1 MTALRDI
8 EGTTAAAPL
17 TPRQQKL
24 LEVTCGGGLTRARV
38 DDLVEVAGTWESLVR
53 RGFLRCIRSD
63 AATRLVITER
73 GLLALVAALVDERE
87 RREAD
92 ASTTRLRGGDAV
104 RAVRDA
110 VRAVKRNEDVVEDI
124 EDRTP
129 EEIHAVLDDLGAA
142 APTEAYVEAPVKVL
156 SPQPPCS
163 ECGSVIGLKRYD
175 GRCAPCA
182 DRHDRRRS

>member
-1 MTALRDI
+1 MHSWGARGATMTAI
-8 EGTTAAAPL
+8 L

-24 LEVTCGGGLTRARV
+24 LEATCGGGLTRARV

-53 RGFLRCIRSD
+53 RGLLRCIRSD
-63 AATRLVITER
+63 VGEPWLVITER
-73 GLLALVAALVDERE
+73 GLLALVTALVDERE
-87 RREAD
+87 HRVGAGMDRAPTMPR
-92 ASTTRLRGGDAV
+92 SRGGDAA
-104 RAVRDA
+104 RAVRWIE
-110 VRAVKRNEDVVEDI
+110 EDVVEDI

-129 EEIHAVLDDLGAA
+129 EEIHTVLDDVGA
-142 APTEAYVEAPVKVL
+142 APTEACVEVPVEVL

-182 DRHDRRRS
+182 DKHDRRRP